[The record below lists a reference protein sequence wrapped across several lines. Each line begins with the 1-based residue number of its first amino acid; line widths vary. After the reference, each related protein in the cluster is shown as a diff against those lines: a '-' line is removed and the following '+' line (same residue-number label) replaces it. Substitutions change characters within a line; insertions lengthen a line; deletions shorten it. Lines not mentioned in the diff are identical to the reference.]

1 MREAHGRVE
10 VIGNLNAESLYG
22 DLASGSN
29 KSLLSTAGRGYYV
42 LGIVA
47 PNTEPTNHAIRDLK
61 ACRSDLDKWGR
72 KIILLF
78 PSEQSYQQNIQ
89 KDEFQH
95 LPSTV
100 VCGVELNH
108 DIRIS
113 LSGELHLNAD
123 LQLPV
128 FVVADSFNR
137 VVYFSQGYTIGLGE
151 QLLKVIGQLE

>member
-1 MREAHGRVE
+1 M
-10 VIGNLNAESLYG
+10 
-22 DLASGSN
+22 
-29 KSLLSTAGRGYYV
+29 

-61 ACRSDLDKWGR
+61 ACRRDLEKWGR

-78 PSEQSYQQNIQ
+78 PSEQAYEQNIR
-89 KDEFQH
+89 KEEFSH

-108 DIRIS
+108 EIRES
-113 LSGELHLNAD
+113 LAKDLHLNSE

-128 FVVADSFNR
+128 FVIADSFNR